1 MQTNMKLWFYKVRE
15 FRKLGVNQETYS
27 KLRWCL
33 PFDSQAHLMRTSDHL
48 KRIGRSSSNLR
59 HIVKLK
65 DYKWDAL
72 PMDSANTI
80 NLSILPKDRIRFALK
95 MTKLGQN
102 RQEWEREMY
111 KGRNDVINQ
120 IRAKKTLRRECVR
133 CRKWEAEKS
142 RWKVWIFECFG
153 FETNLISLLS
163 LTPLAFR

>member
-1 MQTNMKLWFYKVRE
+1 MQTNMKLWFCKVRE

-48 KRIGRSSSNLR
+48 KRIRRSSSNLR

-72 PMDSANTI
+72 PIDSANTI

-102 RQEWEREMY
+102 RQEWEREMH
-111 KGRNDVINQ
+111 KGRNDVIDQ
-120 IRAKKTLRRECVR
+120 IRAKKKITNRECVWDAENEKR
-133 CRKWEAEKS
+133 RNRGEKS
-142 RWKVWIFECFG
+142 G
-153 FETNLISLLS
+153 FLS
-163 LTPLAFR
+163 VLVLKQIWFPSSHWRR